1 MSTPPRPHEGAVA
14 RTFMTLGSGDA
25 LARIISFGAFVYL
38 ARALGAEAFGTL
50 ELAAAIV
57 IYGNRIVDFGFD
69 LGLGVRETSAG
80 DRDYRARL
88 LGTALVLRSAIAL
101 VVVALFALVGVW
113 ILPSPEGEVLA
124 LYGLTLF
131 AVALGTRWVH
141 VGHERSRLVSIARII
156 GEVVMVATVLLFVR
170 SADDLFRVPLAR
182 LGGDLLAA
190 VILLVGAVRLLGRRG
205 RFDRSVATALTPR
218 AVPLVGGAL
227 FGLMIFNADL
237 VFLRVFEGRA
247 AVGFYAAAYTLT
259 SFLSNVGTAYS
270 LSLLP
275 TLTRLSDRPGERI
288 DLYRTAHA
296 QVATVSLAIAT
307 GGTLLAGPIVAL
319 VFGGQYAA
327 AALPLALVLW
337 SVPLAL
343 LRDLPVTSLMSE
355 GLERPIVRLTA
366 QAAAI
371 NIGLNAFMVP
381 LWGMAGAAIA
391 TVITELFRWWL
402 SARAARP
409 VGLSGPPPTRYLRGI
424 VAAAAMAGALL
435 LLGDRPLFV
444 TVPAGGLVW
453 IAALIAVGGI
463 RRGETGRPKLTV

>member
-1 MSTPPRPHEGAVA
+1 MSTPPRPHEGTVA
-14 RTFMTLGSGDA
+14 RTFLTLGSGDA
-25 LARIISFGAFVYL
+25 LARVISFGAFVYL

-80 DRDYRARL
+80 NRDYGSRL
-88 LGTALVLRSAIAL
+88 LTTALVLRSAIAL
-101 VVVALFALVGVW
+101 VVVGLFALAGLW
-113 ILPSPEGEVLA
+113 LLPSPEGEVLA

-141 VGHERSRLVSIARII
+141 LGYERSRMVAGARIV
-156 GEVVMVATVLLFVR
+156 GEVLMVATVLLFVR
-170 SADDLFRVPLAR
+170 GAEDLFRVPLAR

-190 VILLVGAVRLLGRRG
+190 AILLLGAWRLVGRRG
-205 RFDRSVATALTPR
+205 RFDRSIASALAPR
-218 AVPLVGGAL
+218 ALPLVGGAL

-247 AVGFYAAAYTLT
+247 AVGYYAAAYTLT

-275 TLTRLSDRPGERI
+275 TLTRLADRPAEREE
-288 DLYRTAHA
+288 LYRTAHA
-296 QVATVSLAIAT
+296 QVATISLAVAT
-307 GGTLLAGPIVAL
+307 GGTLLAGPIVSL
-319 VFGGQYAA
+319 VFGSEYAA
-327 AALPLALVLW
+327 SALPLALVLW

-343 LRDLPVTSLMSE
+343 LRDLPITSLMSD
-355 GLERPIVRLTA
+355 GLERPIVRLTG

-381 LWGMAGAAIA
+381 IWGMAGAAVA
-391 TVITELFRWWL
+391 TVLTELCRWWL

-409 VGLSGPPPTRYLRGI
+409 VGLTGPPPGRYARGI
-424 VAAAAMAGALL
+424 LAAGVMAVALIL
-435 LLGDRPLFV
+435 IGDRPLIV
-444 TVPAGGLVW
+444 TIPVGALVW
-453 IAALIAVGGI
+453 GLSLTVVGGI
-463 RRGETGRPKLTV
+463 RRSETGRPVLRV

>member
-1 MSTPPRPHEGAVA
+1 MSTPPRPHEGTVA
-14 RTFMTLGSGDA
+14 RTFLTLGSGDA
-25 LARIISFGAFVYL
+25 LARVISFGAFVYL

-80 DRDYRARL
+80 DRDYRSRL
-88 LGTALVLRSAIAL
+88 LTTALLLRSAIAL
-101 VVVALFALVGVW
+101 AVVGVFALAGLW
-113 ILPSPEGEVLA
+113 FLPSPEGEVLA

-131 AVALGTRWVH
+131 AVALSTRWVH
-141 VGHERSRLVSIARII
+141 LGHGRSRLVAGARIM
-156 GEVVMVATVLLFVR
+156 GELVMVATVLLFVR

-182 LGGDLLAA
+182 LAGDLLATTMLLLGA
-190 VILLVGAVRLLGRRG
+190 LRLVGGRG
-205 RFDRSVATALTPR
+205 RLDRALASSLAPR
-218 AVPLVGGAL
+218 ALPLVGSAL

-247 AVGFYAAAYTLT
+247 AVGYYAAAYTLT

-275 TLTRLSDRPGERI
+275 TLTHLADRPGERNE
-288 DLYRTAHA
+288 LYRTAHA

-319 VFGGQYAA
+319 VFGDEYAA
-327 AALPLALVLW
+327 SALPLALVLW

-343 LRDLPVTSLMSE
+343 LRDLPITSLMSD
-355 GLERPIVRLTA
+355 GMERPIVRLTG

-381 LWGMAGAAIA
+381 VWGMAGAAVA
-391 TVITELFRWWL
+391 TVVTELCRWWL

-409 VGLSGPPPTRYLRGI
+409 VGLTGPPPGRYARGI
-424 VAAAAMAGALL
+424 IAAGAMAVALL
-435 LLGDRPLFV
+435 VLADRPLFV
-444 TVPAGGLVW
+444 TIPAGAGVW
-453 IAALIAVGGI
+453 GAVLTVVGGI
-463 RRGETGRPKLTV
+463 RRSETGRPTLRV